1 MFRFIELTL
10 QDWDYFQNVRVP
22 LHGDVG
28 LVTGPNG
35 SGKTTFIDAIRQLVG
50 ARRLSSKRHTEHYVR
65 DPARFPLIRA
75 VVSNTVQNATV
86 RPFLHERIT
95 SDEVTLACAI
105 VTSRSGDLERRYA
118 IRPGR
123 ATAAEL
129 QEVLLESRDFY
140 PPERYQRALQNAGL
154 SRSMLH
160 VIALEQG
167 KTNALFEVGPRD
179 LFERVIDTRGDR
191 EILERYRDA
200 RRRYEDTEKELNQQI
215 ASLHRNQVELDTVRR
230 EVERL
235 NNWIEVRDRVAHLE
249 AVLPA
254 ARLQEKLRRKR
265 ELGSQIKTLQNRERT
280 TENEISSLEARLEEL
295 RGGESTAKAELDS
308 AAEQERQSQATLEA
322 AVEAHA
328 RAQAEI
334 VQLEK
339 KQADLDALG
348 PGEGEIQD
356 LELATEQADRAK
368 FRAEE
373 EHEQSAAR
381 VQQVEQ
387 KIGRLRAGLS
397 DYPEAVLRTLD
408 ELHKRN
414 IPAKPV
420 AESVEVEGTGLA
432 EATESALGMAR
443 YGVVVA
449 EEHAAT
455 AIAVARDLRFPGPVY
470 GGPVLNEGKVAGPLA
485 LRHGAPIWLEPWL
498 QTIKLFE
505 NGSWHNNQ
513 GMWAT
518 PVEDRVLGESGR
530 KAALERAKRELMA
543 AREGLLAGEAVLSS
557 AISRQQTAR
566 AVLKREER
574 RRELTEALVKFR
586 EVHSVAQA
594 ASVEATEARQQL
606 SGARTRLTAARAAHE
621 LASAELKEVQLR
633 HSNAGDI
640 LATIRTDLESKRA
653 EVAGVDAMI
662 ADLDTT
668 VRSDLRA
675 RAEHEELTAPET
687 VEHDLT
693 EAKVKFESLG
703 APPAETVRDSE
714 RVLRANVEE
723 AERHVKQRELEA
735 EVARSELEECRVRYL
750 EVVNQ
755 TLVDYRRRVRE
766 IAEIA
771 GVASEVDIPK
781 LVNDDRLLDEARIG
795 VCFGFDNK
803 DPVPLGDPSF
813 SGGQQVIAGLILLM
827 AMAEIES
834 HGFFMLDE
842 PFAHLSLDRID
853 HVGRF
858 LRSTRSQFII
868 TAPTTLD
875 RAQFDPA
882 TVAIVLQKKRAD
894 ERYAPTPIVVTARV

>member
-1 MFRFIELTL
+1 M
-10 QDWDYFQNVRVP
+10 
-22 LHGDVG
+22 
-28 LVTGPNG
+28 
-35 SGKTTFIDAIRQLVG
+35 
-50 ARRLSSKRHTEHYVR
+50 
-65 DPARFPLIRA
+65 
-75 VVSNTVQNATV
+75 
-86 RPFLHERIT
+86 
-95 SDEVTLACAI
+95 
-105 VTSRSGDLERRYA
+105 
-118 IRPGR
+118 
-123 ATAAEL
+123 
-129 QEVLLESRDFY
+129 
-140 PPERYQRALQNAGL
+140 
-154 SRSMLH
+154 
-160 VIALEQG
+160 
-167 KTNALFEVGPRD
+167 
-179 LFERVIDTRGDR
+179 
-191 EILERYRDA
+191 
-200 RRRYEDTEKELNQQI
+200 
-215 ASLHRNQVELDTVRR
+215 
-230 EVERL
+230 
-235 NNWIEVRDRVAHLE
+235 RDRVAHLE

-280 TENEISSLEARLEEL
+280 TENEISSSEARLEEL

-356 LELATEQADRAK
+356 LERATEQADRAK

-455 AIAVARDLRFPGPVY
+455 ARAVARDFRFPGPVY
-470 GGPVLNEGKVAGPLA
+470 GGPVLNERKVAGPLA
-485 LRHGAPIWLEPWL
+485 LQHGAPIWLEPWL

-513 GMWAT
+513 GMWVT

-557 AISRQQTAR
+557 AISHQQTAR

-574 RRELTEALVKFR
+574 RRELAEALVKFR

-621 LASAELKEVQLR
+621 LANAELKEVQLR
-633 HSNAGDI
+633 HSNAGDM

-675 RAEHEELTAPET
+675 RAEHEEL
-687 VEHDLT
+687 H
-693 EAKVKFESLG
+693 
-703 APPAETVRDSE
+703 
-714 RVLRANVEE
+714 RA
-723 AERHVKQRELEA
+723 
-735 EVARSELEECRVRYL
+735 
-750 EVVNQ
+750 
-755 TLVDYRRRVRE
+755 
-766 IAEIA
+766 
-771 GVASEVDIPK
+771 
-781 LVNDDRLLDEARIG
+781 
-795 VCFGFDNK
+795 
-803 DPVPLGDPSF
+803 GD
-813 SGGQQVIAGLILLM
+813 
-827 AMAEIES
+827 
-834 HGFFMLDE
+834 
-842 PFAHLSLDRID
+842 
-853 HVGRF
+853 GR
-858 LRSTRSQFII
+858 
-868 TAPTTLD
+868 A
-875 RAQFDPA
+875 
-882 TVAIVLQKKRAD
+882 
-894 ERYAPTPIVVTARV
+894 

>member
-22 LHGDVG
+22 LHGDVV

-50 ARRLSSKRHTEHYVR
+50 ARRLSSRRHTEHYVR

-75 VVSNTVQNATV
+75 VVSNTVQNASV

-215 ASLHRNQVELDTVRR
+215 ATLHRNQVELDTVRR

-235 NNWIEVRDRVAHLE
+235 NNWVEARDRVAYLG

-254 ARLQEKLRRKR
+254 AQLQEKLRRKR
-265 ELGSQIKTLQNRERT
+265 ELGSQIKSLQNKERT
-280 TENEISSLEARLEEL
+280 TENEISALEVRLEDL
-295 RGGESTAKAELDS
+295 RGVESAAKAELDL
-308 AAEQERQSQATLEA
+308 AAEQEKQSQAARDA
-322 AVEAHA
+322 AVEARA
-328 RAQAEI
+328 CAQAE
-334 VQLEK
+334 VLQLEK

-348 PGEGEIQD
+348 PAEGEIQD
-356 LELATEQADRAK
+356 LVRAREQADRAR

-373 EHEQSAAR
+373 EHEQSTAR

-387 KIGRLRAGLS
+387 RIDRLRTGLS
-397 DYPEAVLRTLD
+397 DYPDALVRTLD
-408 ELHKRN
+408 ELRQRN

-420 AESVEVEGTGLA
+420 AETVEVEGSELA

-443 YGVVVA
+443 YGIVVA

-455 AIAVARDLRFPGPVY
+455 AIGVARDLRFPGPVY
-470 GGPVLNEGKVAGPLA
+470 GGPVLNQRTVAGPLA
-485 LRHGAPIWLEPWL
+485 LEHGAPVWLESWL
-498 QTIKLFE
+498 QAIKLFE
-505 NGSWHNNQ
+505 NGSWHNSQ
-513 GMWAT
+513 GTWAT

-530 KAALERAKRELMA
+530 KVALERAERELVA
-543 AREGLLAGEAVLSS
+543 AREGLPAAEAGLAS
-557 AISRQQTAR
+557 AIARQETAR
-566 AVLKREER
+566 AALKREER
-574 RRELTEALVKFR
+574 RRELAEALVMLR
-586 EVHSVAQA
+586 EVHSAAQA
-594 ASVEATEARQQL
+594 ASVKATEAEQQL
-606 SGARTRLTAARAAHE
+606 TGARRRLRAARAAHE
-621 LASAELKEVQLR
+621 SANAQLKDVQLR
-633 HSNAGDI
+633 LFNAGDM
-640 LATIRTDLESKRA
+640 LATIRTDLESKHAAVA
-653 EVAGVDAMI
+653 EVDTVI

-668 VRSDLRA
+668 VRPDLRA

-687 VEHDLT
+687 VEHDLK
-693 EAKVKFESLG
+693 EAQLKFESLG
-703 APPAETVRDSE
+703 APPAETMRDSE

-723 AERHVKQRELEA
+723 AERHVKQREREA
-735 EVARSELEECRVRYL
+735 EAARSELEECRIRYL

-781 LVNDDRLLDEARIG
+781 LVNDDRLLDEASIG
-795 VCFGFDNK
+795 VHFGFDNK

-894 ERYAPTPIVVTARV
+894 ERYAPTPIVATARV